1 MAYLKSYKIRLDFN
15 NVEKTL
21 AKKHAGVARHA
32 YNRGLNV
39 CMEAFKNKEKHPT
52 SIDLHKKIVAEV
64 KKEHKWYYE
73 VSKCSPQQAFRD
85 LEMAYKRFF
94 RKKSKHPRFKKKGRN
109 DGFYLEGAI
118 KLTRNKI
125 KLPRFGEVN
134 LSEKLNIEE
143 GKIIKLKNVTI
154 SRQADFWFVSF
165 KTEEIPR
172 KKSHNPVVK
181 QGAVGV
187 DLGVKTLATLSSG
200 VIFENKR
207 PYKKFQRELRIA
219 QRKLSKNYQ
228 KGKSG
233 KEQSKNYQK
242 QKAKVALLY
251 YKISCIRKDSIH
263 KLTNY
268 LVKNHDRIVIED
280 LNIKGMSKN
289 HKLASAIL
297 DGGFY
302 EFRRQLTYKCEW
314 YGCKLVIA
322 NRFFASSKTC
332 SNCGNK
338 KEKLHLSERAYHCEK
353 CNLIIDRD
361 LNASLNLKGQAVS
374 YTAQWSVK
382 NLELDGKGTR

>member
-1 MAYLKSYKIRLDFN
+1 MYIKSYKIRLDFN
-15 NVEKTL
+15 NVENTL

-32 YNRGLNV
+32 YNWGLSV
-39 CMEAFKNKEKHPT
+39 CKKAYENKEKRPT
-52 SIDLHKKIVAEV
+52 GIDLHKKLVAEV
-64 KKEHKWYYE
+64 KKEHNWYYE
-73 VSKCSPQQAFRD
+73 VSKCSPQQALRD
-85 LEMAYKRFF
+85 LDMAYKRFF
-94 RKKSKHPRFKKKGRN
+94 KKKAKHPIYKKKGQK
-109 DGFYLEGAI
+109 DSFYLEGNI

-125 KLPRFGEVN
+125 KLPIFGEVN

-143 GKIIKLKNVTI
+143 GKTIKLKNVTI
-154 SRQADFWFVSF
+154 SREADFWFVSF

-172 KKSHNPVVK
+172 KKTNIPVVK
-181 QGAVGV
+181 QGDVGV
-187 DLGVKTLATLSSG
+187 DLGIKILATLSSG

-207 PYKKFQRELRIA
+207 PYKKFQRKLKIA
-219 QRKLSKNYQ
+219 QRKLSKKYQ
-228 KGKSG
+228 KGKSS

-242 QKAKVALLY
+242 QKAKVALLH

-268 LVKNHDRIVIED
+268 LVKNHDKIVIED

-314 YGCKLVIA
+314 YGAKLVIA
-322 NRFFASSKTC
+322 DRFFASSKTC
-332 SNCGNK
+332 SNCRNK
-338 KEKLHLSERAYHCEK
+338 KEKLHLSEREYHCEK

-374 YTAQWSVK
+374 
-382 NLELDGKGTR
+382 